1 MRGVGDPILG
11 WKRAQLLLHPD
22 PPHEV
27 RFAGP
32 VEAAKPYR
40 ADDVFSCR
48 RGHHRVEV
56 DCTCGFYAVEDRSRL
71 RPSVS
76 RTALLEVELEGR
88 VIRHPDC
95 VRGERQRVRRVIIE
109 GWCGFCIRPA
119 AAIAGVAP
127 LFAQLPAPWRYAV
140 PVCPSDCELFPVSLP
155 LADLA
160 DRIGT
165 VVDIDL
171 AGESQAA
178 MSLRRLTRARRGAA
192 W

>member
-1 MRGVGDPILG
+1 MSGVGSPIIG

-22 PPHEV
+22 PPHEM

-48 RGHHRVEV
+48 RGHHRLEV
-56 DCTCGFYAVEDRSRL
+56 DCTCGFYAVLDRSRL

-76 RTALLEVELEGR
+76 RTALLEVELQGR
-88 VIRHPDC
+88 VVRHPEC
-95 VRGERQRVRRVIIE
+95 VRGERQLVQRVIID

-119 AAIAGVAP
+119 AALAGVAA
-127 LFAQLPAPWRYAV
+127 LFGQLPPPWLHAV
-140 PVCPSDCELFPVSLP
+140 PVCESDRDLFSLSIPVSE
-155 LADLA
+155 LAE
-160 DRIGT
+160 RIGT
-165 VVDIDL
+165 VVEWDL

-178 MSLRRLTRARRGAA
+178 TSLRRLSRARRGAA